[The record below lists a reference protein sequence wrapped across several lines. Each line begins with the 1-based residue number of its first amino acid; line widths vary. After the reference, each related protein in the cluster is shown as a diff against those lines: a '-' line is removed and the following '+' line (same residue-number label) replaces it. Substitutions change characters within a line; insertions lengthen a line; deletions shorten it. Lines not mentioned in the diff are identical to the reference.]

1 MKKQSIF
8 NSVFRV
14 LRFSLIIFFGYLVY
28 RALFSGIFTE
38 KIHVFTYIVVWLVI
52 SYALLP
58 LINKFM
64 TGRYLPDYFIG
75 RSRTGDGLLGDP
87 INLAFIG
94 DEEELVNLFT
104 KAGWTKA
111 ESLGLLSSLKM
122 IVASVFARSYPSAP
136 VSSLY
141 LFNQKQNIAFERQ
154 INNNPRRR
162 HHIRFWKTPDDWYLP
177 GGRQADW
184 LGAATYDK
192 KVGFSMFTGQV
203 THKINS
209 DIDRERDF
217 VLDSLN
223 QGPTAITIEIAEHF
237 TTSYHGRNGGGDEI
251 YTDGALPFIQYKL
264 TDKNEP
270 GI

>member
-1 MKKQSIF
+1 
-8 NSVFRV
+8 
-14 LRFSLIIFFGYLVY
+14 
-28 RALFSGIFTE
+28 
-38 KIHVFTYIVVWLVI
+38 
-52 SYALLP
+52 
-58 LINKFM
+58 M

-94 DEEELVNLFT
+94 NEQELVALFT
-104 KAGWTKA
+104 KAGWTQA
-111 ESLGLLSSLKM
+111 EPLSLVSSMKM
-122 IVASVFARSYPSAP
+122 VLASVFACSYPSAP

-141 LFNQKQNIAFERQ
+141 LFNQKQNLAFERQ

-162 HHIRFWKTPDDWYLP
+162 HHIRFWKTPNEWYLP

-209 DIDRERDF
+209 DIDCERDF
-217 VLDSLN
+217 VLDSLKS
-223 QGPTAITIEIAEHF
+223 GAVAITIEIAEHF

-251 YTDGALPFIQYKL
+251 YTDGALPFIQLASIEKKSL
-264 TDKNEP
+264 TLNV
-270 GI
+270 